1 MRARTA
7 ITADAASAGI
17 ATMKLHLQSGVV
29 ADSGAV
35 ICLRALVA
43 TSSFFAAANVGS
55 DVRLHG
61 YLIAR

>member
-1 MRARTA
+1 MN
-7 ITADAASAGI
+7 
-17 ATMKLHLQSGVV
+17 LHLQSGVV

-35 ICLRALVA
+35 ICLRASVA
-43 TSSFFAAANVGS
+43 SSNFVAIATVGT